1 MCSTSIHLTTDG
13 QTDNI
18 SPRSE
23 LNLSKKY
30 NLSSKSSI
38 LNKLNLSSELS
49 NWWGKR
55 VCLWQSH
62 VGQ

>member
-1 MCSTSIHLTTDG
+1 MSIHLTTDG

-18 SPRSE
+18 SPRSK

-38 LNKLNLSSELS
+38 LNKLNLSSE
-49 NWWGKR
+49 
-55 VCLWQSH
+55 
-62 VGQ
+62 